1 MMKRW
6 LQQVYYMTVAMAV
19 LTGCFIAAFFL
30 TSFIYGKIGLHLS
43 LLPLSIINLLLGMFF
58 AILVAYLNGRR
69 HSLRYMHLF
78 DSIIKAM
85 EQIARGDFDV
95 KVNASLRDGEP
106 FGNLAKS
113 VNKMAL
119 ELSQTERMRQEF
131 IANVSHEIQ
140 SPLTSIRGFAQALRS
155 DRLNDKERSHYLS
168 IIETESRRLSKLSD
182 NLLKLASLEAQNMKF
197 EPRLYRLDKQIRSL
211 VLASEPQ
218 WLDKQLDLRVELDEL
233 DITGDEDLLSQ
244 VWTNLIHNAIKF
256 TPEGGTVRLDLH
268 RQGDRIEVKI
278 SDSGIGIA
286 EEDQIRIFE
295 RFYKADPSRE
305 RSRGGSGLGLSISQ
319 KIVELH
325 HGTITVQSR
334 LGAGTTF
341 TVSLP
346 GQ

>member
-1 MMKRW
+1 MIKRF
-6 LQQVYYMTVAMAV
+6 LQQVYYITVGLAV
-19 LTGCFIAAFFL
+19 LTGCFTVAFFL

-43 LLPLSIINLLLGMFF
+43 LLPLSIINLLLGLFF
-58 AILVAYLNGRR
+58 TFLTTYFIRRR
-69 HSLRYMHLF
+69 HSLWYMHLF
-78 DSIIKAM
+78 DSMIQAM

-95 KVNASLRDGEP
+95 KVNESFRDNEP

-119 ELSQTERMRQEF
+119 ELSQMERMRQEF

-140 SPLTSIRGFAQALRS
+140 SPLTSIRGFAQALRN
-155 DRLNDKERSHYLS
+155 DRLDVEERSHYLS
-168 IIETESRRLSKLSD
+168 IIETESLRLSKLSD

-211 VLASEPQ
+211 ALASEPQ
-218 WLDKQLDLRVELDEL
+218 WLDKQLYLQVELDEL
-233 DITGDEDLLSQ
+233 GITGDEDLLSQ
-244 VWTNLIHNAIKF
+244 VWTNLMHNAIKF
-256 TPEGGTVRLDLH
+256 TPKGGTVRLDLH

-278 SDSGIGIA
+278 SDNGIGIA

-305 RSRGGSGLGLSISQ
+305 RSTGGSGLGLSISQ
-319 KIVELH
+319 KILELH
-325 HGTITVQSR
+325 HGTITVQSQ

-341 TVSLP
+341 TVFLP
-346 GQ
+346 AQ